1 MYQLEDIKPAQARII
16 YADFLKGAL
25 IFLVVFGHCI
35 QNFSCMADG
44 ECFSN
49 SKIAGLIYSFHMP
62 LFFAIS
68 GYFSFVSMRKYLL
81 VKQFTV
87 KRIFPLLIPFLT
99 FVVFDWIII
108 QSSFRIISIYWFVK
122 DLIIFLCLTF
132 VLKKLKADKMCVFL
146 IISFLMMALP
156 SNSIAGLGKFYL
168 FFCTGYLLNRMDIQK
183 CCRICRK
190 QIWLILVTCIVLYCI
205 VLYCYNNTFFF
216 GSKILSSEQFFHTVL
231 SFGLAFGLCI
241 LFAVGIYYYISK
253 RQNVLINIFTE
264 IGKYTLAIYLIHF
277 LLLEIHRH
285 YLHSIVF
292 FKNYVVLQIFTA
304 IILILL
310 ICGIIKLIEKNT
322 YTRYV
327 LLGKK

>member
-1 MYQLEDIKPAQARII
+1 MCQLKPTQARII

-44 ECFSN
+44 ACFSN

-62 LFFAIS
+62 LFFAVS
-68 GYFSFVSMRKYLL
+68 GYFSFVSMRKYLSI
-81 VKQFTV
+81 KQFTV
-87 KRIFPLLIPFLT
+87 KRIFPLLIPFFI

-108 QSSFRIISIYWFVK
+108 QSSFRIGLIYWFVK

-132 VLKKLKADKMCVFL
+132 VLKKLKADKMWVFL
-146 IISFLMMALP
+146 IISFFMMALP
-156 SNSIAGLGKFYL
+156 SNSIASLGKFYL

-183 CCRICRK
+183 YCKICRK
-190 QIWLILVTCIVLYCI
+190 QIWLILVTCIILYCI
-205 VLYCYNNTFFF
+205 VLYYYNNTFFF
-216 GSKILSSEQFFHTVL
+216 GLKILSSEQFFHTVL
-231 SFGLAFGLCI
+231 SLGLAFALCI
-241 LFAVGIYYYISK
+241 LFALGVYSISK
-253 RQNVLINIFTE
+253 RRNVLINIFTE
-264 IGKYTLAIYLIHF
+264 IGKYTLAIYLIHV

-292 FKNYVVLQIFTA
+292 FRDQAALQFFTA

-310 ICGIIKLIEKNT
+310 VYGVIKLIEKNT
-322 YTRYV
+322 YTRHV